1 MHKFILMLFFLIT
14 MLSCGTDTDAGEFVV
29 GSDYLA
35 LSNKVVLIDTVTVEM
50 STINFDSLVTSS
62 QSRILIGSY
71 DDPVFGKVKSN
82 SYFQLTPS
90 TYSLNNGGS
99 DTETTNYV
107 FDSIAMILKYDNYYY
122 GDTTKVQTFDIHRL
136 TQRVKPNTEDDSFYN
151 NSVLSYSDESIGTI
165 SYKPRPTEKDS
176 ITIKM
181 NDEFGAAIFQKLKKR
196 EITDFDSFS
205 EYLKGLVLVS
215 STSNSSSVVGFKG
228 GMSKVR
234 LYYSKYQADTEET
247 PYVVD
252 FTISDASKQFNSI
265 SLDKTGTL
273 LQNLPISS
281 SKLSSSLTNR
291 QGFIQSGTGVACR
304 IDFPNIKQLK
314 YISDK
319 GAIVNAELLLKPVNN
334 SYSEQY
340 PLADSLKVYVADN
353 LNRIS
358 GSLQNTAGT
367 YVYGT
372 LNKKSDEFN
381 ESVGYVIP
389 VGGFLQEEMWKQS
402 DSRSSLILTLPG
414 ISKAVNRIVL
424 GDQKHTD
431 NKIQLKIYYISY

>member
-1 MHKFILMLFFLIT
+1 MFFFLVTI
-14 MLSCGTDTDAGEFVV
+14 LSCGTDTDAGEFVV
-29 GSDYLA
+29 GADYLA
-35 LSNKVVLIDTVTVEM
+35 LSNKVILIDTVTVEM

-62 QSRILIGSY
+62 QSRILIGNY

-82 SYFQLTPS
+82 SYFQLASSSYT
-90 TYSLNNGGS
+90 LNNGGS

-136 TQRVKPNTEDDSFYN
+136 TQKVKPNSEDDSFYN

-165 SYKPRPTEKDS
+165 SYRPRPIEKDS

-181 NDEFGAAIFQKLKKR
+181 NDAFGAALFQKLKRR

-215 STSNSSSVVGFKG
+215 STSSSSSVIGFQAAT
-228 GMSKVR
+228 SKIR
-234 LYYSKYQADTEET
+234 LYYSKNQAGTEDTS
-247 PYVVD
+247 YIID
-252 FTISDASKQFNSI
+252 FTISEASKQFNSI

-273 LQNLPISS
+273 LQNLPIAS
-281 SKLSSSLTNR
+281 SKLSSSITDR

-319 GAIVNAELLLKPVNN
+319 GAIVSAELLLKPVSN
-334 SYSEQY
+334 SFSEQY

-358 GSLQNTAGT
+358 GSLENNSGT
-367 YVYGT
+367 YVYGA

-381 ESVGYVIP
+381 ENLGYVIP
-389 VGGFLQEEMWKQS
+389 IGNFLQKEMWKKS
-402 DSRSSLILTLPG
+402 DSRSSLILTLPV
-414 ISKAVNRIVL
+414 IYKAVNRIVL
-424 GDQKHTD
+424 GDQKHPD
-431 NKIQLKIYYISY
+431 NKIQLKIYYTSY

>member
-1 MHKFILMLFFLIT
+1 MLFFLIAIF
-14 MLSCGTDTDAGEFVV
+14 SCGTDTDAGEFVV

-35 LSNKVVLIDTVTVEM
+35 LNNKVVLIDTVTVEM

-62 QSRILIGSY
+62 QNRILIGNY
-71 DDPVFGKVKSN
+71 DDPIFGKVRSN
-82 SYFQLTPS
+82 SYFQLS
-90 TYSLNNGGS
+90 AGSYSLNNGGS
-99 DTETTNYV
+99 DTESTNYV
-107 FDSIAMILKYDNYYY
+107 FDSISMILKYDNYYY

-136 TQRVKPNTEDDSFYN
+136 TQKVKPNTDDDSFYN
-151 NSVLSYSDESIGTI
+151 NSVLSYSDESIGSI
-165 SYKPRPTEKDS
+165 SYKPRPVEKDS

-181 NDEFGAAIFQKLKKR
+181 TDAFGAAIFQKLKKR

-215 STSNSSSVVGFKG
+215 SASNSSSVVGFNVG
-228 GMSKVR
+228 TSKIR
-234 LYYSKYQADTEET
+234 LYYSKYQADTEDT
-247 PYVVD
+247 SYIID
-252 FTISDASKQFNSI
+252 FTISSAIKQFNSI
-265 SLDKTGTL
+265 SLDKTGTV

-319 GAIVNAELLLKPVNN
+319 GAIVNAELVLKPVNN

-340 PLADSLKVYVADN
+340 PLADSLQVYVADN

-358 GSLQNTAGT
+358 GSLQNTAGA
-367 YVYGT
+367 YVYGV

-381 ESVGYVIP
+381 ENVGYVIP
-389 VGGFLQEEMWKQS
+389 IGNFLQKEMWKQS

-424 GDQKHTD
+424 GDQKHPD

>member
-1 MHKFILMLFFLIT
+1 MLFFLIT
-14 MLSCGTDTDAGEFVV
+14 LLSCGTDTDAGEFVV

-35 LSNKVVLIDTVTVEM
+35 LNNKVVLIDTVTVEM

-62 QSRILIGSY
+62 QSRILIGNY
-71 DDPVFGKVKSN
+71 DDPIFGKVRSN
-82 SYFQLTPS
+82 SYFQLASSSYT
-90 TYSLNNGGS
+90 LNNGGS

-136 TQRVKPNTEDDSFYN
+136 TQKVKPNTGDASFYN
-151 NSVLSYSDESIGTI
+151 NSVLSYNDESIGTI
-165 SYKPRPTEKDS
+165 SYNPRPIERDS

-181 NDEFGAAIFQKLKKR
+181 NDAFGEALFQKLKKR

-215 STSNSSSVVGFKG
+215 STSSSSSIIGFHAAT
-228 GMSKVR
+228 SKVR

-247 PYVVD
+247 PYIID
-252 FTISDASKQFNSI
+252 FTISEATKQFNSI
-265 SLDKTGTL
+265 SLDKAGTL

-281 SKLSSSLTNR
+281 SKLSSSVTNR
-291 QGFIQSGTGVACR
+291 QGLIQSGTGVACR

-340 PLADSLKVYVADN
+340 PLADSLKIYVADN

-358 GSLQNTAGT
+358 GSLENGAGT

-381 ESVGYVIP
+381 ENLGYVIP
-389 VGGFLQEEMWKQS
+389 IGNFLQKEMWKQS
-402 DSRSSLILTLPG
+402 DSKSSLILTLPV

-424 GDQKHTD
+424 GDQKHPN
-431 NKIQLKIYYISY
+431 NKIQLKIYYTSY

>member
-1 MHKFILMLFFLIT
+1 MHKFILMLFFLIAIF
-14 MLSCGTDTDAGEFVV
+14 SCGTDTDAGEFVV

-35 LSNKVVLIDTVTVEM
+35 LNNKVVLIDTVTVEM

-62 QSRILIGSY
+62 QNRILIGNY
-71 DDPVFGKVKSN
+71 DDPIFGKVRSN
-82 SYFQLTPS
+82 SYFQLS
-90 TYSLNNGGS
+90 AGSYSLNNGGS
-99 DTETTNYV
+99 DTESTNYV
-107 FDSIAMILKYDNYYY
+107 FDSISMILKYDNYYY

-136 TQRVKPNTEDDSFYN
+136 TQKVKPNTDDDSFYN
-151 NSVLSYSDESIGTI
+151 NSVLSYSDESIGSI
-165 SYKPRPTEKDS
+165 SYKPRPVEKDS

-181 NDEFGAAIFQKLKKR
+181 TDAFGAAIFQKLKKR

-215 STSNSSSVVGFKG
+215 SASNSSSVVGFNVG
-228 GMSKVR
+228 TSKIR
-234 LYYSKYQADTEET
+234 LYYSKYQADTEDT
-247 PYVVD
+247 SYIID
-252 FTISDASKQFNSI
+252 FTISSAIKQFNSI
-265 SLDKTGTL
+265 SLDKTGTI

-319 GAIVNAELLLKPVNN
+319 GAIVNAELVLKPVNN

-340 PLADSLKVYVADN
+340 PLADSLQVYVADN

-358 GSLQNTAGT
+358 GSLQNTAGA
-367 YVYGT
+367 YVYGV

-381 ESVGYVIP
+381 ENVGYVIP
-389 VGGFLQEEMWKQS
+389 IGNFLQKEMWKQS

-424 GDQKHTD
+424 GDQKHPD